1 MKSLIPREPVMPDL
15 SAKQLAEITAIVF
28 GPQVTIQPG
37 DLIFVFS
44 APQAGIWETTLIA
57 WQAGLAPQV
66 FVTGGQ
72 SKTADA
78 QYQQLV
84 GDRSENAIITEKLI
98 AGGIPT
104 TAIVGENRSS
114 NSLENVVFAT
124 EVFDFSTIK
133 RLLFVTKAHVV
144 GRHWRTLKQHL
155 PATVELIP
163 YSFVAEYNGV
173 PVNRDNW
180 YMSAVG
186 RARVW
191 GEYLRIQA
199 YSEKGDIAA
208 ML

>member
-1 MKSLIPREPVMPDL
+1 MKSLIPREPEMPAL
-15 SAKQLAEITAIVF
+15 NATQLAEVTAMVF
-28 GPQVTIQPG
+28 GPDVAIQPG

-44 APQAGIWETTLIA
+44 APQVGIWETTLAA

-78 QYQQLV
+78 QYHQLV
-84 GDRSENAIITEKLI
+84 GTRTENAIITEKLV
-98 AGGIPT
+98 AGGIP
-104 TAIVGENRSS
+104 AAELVGENRSS

-124 EVFDFSTIK
+124 EVFDFATIK

-144 GRHWRTLKQHL
+144 GRHWRTLKQYL

-173 PVNRDNW
+173 TVSRDNW
-180 YMSAVG
+180 HLSEVG

-208 ML
+208 TI